1 MKNILAPLVVFGLL
15 PAASNAAVYASNFD
29 SPPYTP
35 GANLNGLDG
44 WVLTGASATD
54 VALVDTSP
62 FPTPPSSGGQALHF
76 GFQEIDASQALLSR
90 PGGISLA
97 TTRLQ
102 ATFTIQDSD
111 ATYANRDDF
120 AFTFRGPAN
129 ENLLT
134 IRMSPTLQ
142 DADPSTTTRVDQF
155 SWSSIYALGASN
167 VGTLAE
173 GNYSVLDILF
183 SPSGVNDVD
192 FSLKTAGLEL
202 ASGTLP
208 GAGSE
213 FVSNWG
219 FEWIPLD
226 SDNEGANILIVDDV
240 SLSIYVI
247 PEPSSSLAVAMLL
260 GIGILVRSRRC

>member
-1 MKNILAPLVVFGLL
+1 MKNKITPLVLFGLL
-15 PAASNAAVYASNFD
+15 QATSNAAVYASNFD

-44 WVLTGASATD
+44 WVLNGASLSD

-76 GFQEIDASQALLSR
+76 GFQEIDASQALLLR

-97 TTRLQ
+97 ATRLQ

-111 ATYANRDDF
+111 TSTTFTNRDDF
-120 AFTFRGPAN
+120 TFTFRGPAN

-142 DADPSTTTRVDQF
+142 DADPTQSIRVDQF
-155 SWSSIYALGASN
+155 SWSSDFALGASN
-167 VGTLAE
+167 FGILGE
-173 GNYSVLDILF
+173 GDYSILDILF

-192 FSLKTAGLEL
+192 FSLKTAGLEF
-202 ASGTLP
+202 ASGTLA
-208 GAGSE
+208 GAGSQ
-213 FVSNWG
+213 FVSTWG

-226 SDNEGANILIVDDV
+226 PDNEGSNILIVDDL
-240 SLSIYVI
+240 SLSII

>member
-1 MKNILAPLVVFGLL
+1 MKKKITPLVLFGLL
-15 PAASNAAVYASNFD
+15 QATSNAAVYASNFD
-29 SPPYTP
+29 APPYTP

-44 WVLTGASATD
+44 WVLTGASLSD

-97 TTRLQ
+97 STRLQ

-111 ATYANRDDF
+111 DTFTNRDDF
-120 AFTFRGPAN
+120 TFTFRGPSN

-142 DADPSTTTRVDQF
+142 DADPTLTSRVDQF
-155 SWSSIYALGASN
+155 SWSSIFAPGVSNFGILG
-167 VGTLAE
+167 E
-173 GNYSVLDILF
+173 GQYSILDILF

-192 FSLKTAGLEL
+192 FSVKTAGLEF

-208 GAGSE
+208 GAGGE
-213 FVSNWG
+213 FVSTWG

-226 SDNEGANILIVDDV
+226 PDNEGANILIVDDV
-240 SLSIYVI
+240 SLSINVI

-260 GIGILVRSRRC
+260 GLGILVRSRRC

>member
-1 MKNILAPLVVFGLL
+1 MKKKITPLVLFGLL
-15 PAASNAAVYASNFD
+15 QATSNAAVYASNFD
-29 SPPYTP
+29 SLPYTP
-35 GANLNGLDG
+35 GANLSGLDG
-44 WVLTGASATD
+44 WVLTGASLSD

-76 GFQEIDASQALLSR
+76 GYQEIDDSQALLSR

-97 TTRLQ
+97 STRLQ

-111 ATYANRDDF
+111 TSTTFTNRDDF

-129 ENLLT
+129 ENLMT

-142 DADPSTTTRVDQF
+142 VADPSLSTRIDQF
-155 SWSSIYALGASN
+155 SWSSDFGAGASN
-167 VGTLAE
+167 FGTLPE
-173 GNYSVLDILF
+173 GVYSIFDILF

-192 FSLKTAGLEL
+192 FSVKTDGIEF
-202 ASGTLP
+202 ASGTLT

-213 FVSNWG
+213 FVSTWG

-226 SDNEGANILIVDDV
+226 PDNEGSNILIVDDL
-240 SLSIYVI
+240 SLSVI
-247 PEPSSSLAVAMLL
+247 PEPSSSLVVAMLL
-260 GIGILVRSRRC
+260 GLGMLVRSRRC